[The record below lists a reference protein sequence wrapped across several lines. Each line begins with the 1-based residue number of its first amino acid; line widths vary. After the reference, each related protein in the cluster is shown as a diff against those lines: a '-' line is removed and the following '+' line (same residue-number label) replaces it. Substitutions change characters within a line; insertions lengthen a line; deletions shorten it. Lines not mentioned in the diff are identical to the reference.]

1 VPPHCKKVC
10 KFKNKTYELQ
20 LVIRM
25 KSRPSV
31 ICFDFEL
38 GMAFRTTSSVSLSEG
53 NLYPKMGHIILFV
66 LLILPPFV
74 GNKQ

>member
-1 VPPHCKKVC
+1 
-10 KFKNKTYELQ
+10 
-20 LVIRM
+20 M
-25 KSRPSV
+25 KPRPSV
-31 ICFDFEL
+31 SLIDLER

>member
-31 ICFDFEL
+31 SFFGFEL
-38 GMAFRTTSSVSLSEG
+38 GMGFRTTSSVSLSEG
-53 NLYPKMGHIILFV
+53 NLYPKMGAHYFISTFNYT
-66 LLILPPFV
+66 PFCW
-74 GNKQ
+74 

>member
-1 VPPHCKKVC
+1 
-10 KFKNKTYELQ
+10 
-20 LVIRM
+20 M
-25 KSRPSV
+25 KPRPSV
-31 ICFDFEL
+31 SFFDFEL

>member
-1 VPPHCKKVC
+1 
-10 KFKNKTYELQ
+10 
-20 LVIRM
+20 M
-25 KSRPSV
+25 KLRPSV
-31 ICFDFEL
+31 SFFDLEHD
-38 GMAFRTTSSVSLSEG
+38 MAFWTTSSVSLSEG